1 MVVHSQRRSLEAFLP
16 LAAQTVSPRAL
27 EEAYRH
33 ELAGLQAC
41 RAVAR
46 LWAKDFTL
54 WPAPELS
61 SKSESLALNWLDL
74 PAQMGEYMR
83 RVQKAAALL
92 GSGRFES
99 VVFLAMGAS
108 NLAAHAI
115 AQLAPI
121 ERVNRFLVL
130 DSIDPAT
137 ILRVESQIDLRRALF
152 VVANKSG
159 KVIELHAL
167 LLYLLDRLRA
177 LGVIKPGEQF
187 IGVTEENSYLAE
199 MGKSYRFREIFFD
212 PPGITGRFSS
222 LIHFDLLLAGVC
234 GVEPARLEER
244 ARAMREACGPS
255 APEPSNP
262 ALQLAALLAA
272 TAHSPGSRLFLAAEP
287 AMAPFLRCIGCVVGA
302 STGKHRQGI
311 VPLFCELGEDA
322 ELPVAGGALGIFA
335 LRGRNSAAFE
345 RARSIAAERNLPAVA
360 IEIGDVES
368 MGAELLKWNVAAVL
382 ACSLLGVY
390 PFDEP
395 DAARSR
401 CAVQQVLERLSMR
414 ENIRLPAAR
423 VSEGGIELRAEGAT
437 RRQLSTL
444 NLSAALGTFFDLRHA
459 DGYMAILGFLDSSV
473 EVWSALAELR
483 AKIEAEIGIP
493 AQPALGPRYL
503 HYFGQL
509 LKGGPPRRI
518 FLILTAAEERDI
530 AVPGAGYS
538 FGQLQGALALGE
550 FEALHRQ
557 GESVIWLHFSRGF
570 ASGIRQLLET
580 LAGTRA
586 SSRG

>member
-1 MVVHSQRRSLEAFLP
+1 MP
-16 LAAQTVSPRAL
+16 LAAQTVSPRTL

-54 WPAPELS
+54 WPAPEHS

-121 ERVNRFLVL
+121 TRVSRFLVL
-130 DSIDPAT
+130 DSTDPAT
-137 ILRVESQIDLRRALF
+137 ILRVESQIDLRQTLF

-167 LLYLLDRLRA
+167 LLYFLDRLRV

-187 IGVTEENSYLAE
+187 IAVTEENSYLAE
-199 MGKSYRFREIFFD
+199 MGKSYQFREIFFD
-212 PPGITGRFSS
+212 PPGIGGRFSS
-222 LIHFDLLLAGVC
+222 LIHFDLLLAGLC
-234 GVEPARLEER
+234 GAEPARLEER

-255 APEPSNP
+255 APEPDNP
-262 ALQLAALLAA
+262 ALQLAALLA
-272 TAHSPGSRLFLAAEP
+272 TAARSPSGRLFLAADP
-287 AMAPFLRCIGCVVGA
+287 GLAPFLRCIGCVVGA
-302 STGKHRQGI
+302 TTGKQRQGI
-311 VPLFCELGEDA
+311 VPLFCDIGGDGM
-322 ELPVAGGALGIFA
+322 LPSAGGVLALFA
-335 LRGRNSAAFE
+335 MRGRNTAGFE
-345 RARSIAAERNLPAVA
+345 RAQSIAAERSLPTVT
-360 IEIGDVES
+360 IELEDLES
-368 MGAELLKWNVAAVL
+368 LGAELLKWNIAAVL
-382 ACSLLGVY
+382 ACSALALY

-395 DAARSR
+395 EAARGR
-401 CAVQQVLERLSMR
+401 HAMQQVIERLATQ
-414 ENIRLPAAR
+414 ENIRLPAVR
-423 VSEGGIELRAEGAT
+423 VSDGGLELRAEGAT
-437 RRQLSTL
+437 RRQISTL
-444 NLSAALGTFFDLRHA
+444 SLSAALRTFFDLRHP
-459 DGYMAILGFLDSSV
+459 DGYLAILGFLDSSL
-473 EVWSALAELR
+473 EVWSALTELR
-483 AKIEAEIGIP
+483 ARIESEIAIP
-493 AQPALGPRYL
+493 VQPAFGPRYL
-503 HYFGQL
+503 HYLGQV
-509 LKGGPPRRI
+509 LKGGPPRGI

-538 FGQLQGALALGE
+538 FGQLQGALALGD

-557 GESVIWLHFSRGF
+557 GESVIWLHFSCGF
-570 ASGIRQLLET
+570 ASGIRRLLEIVR
-580 LAGTRA
+580 GTRA
-586 SSRG
+586 QLRPTA